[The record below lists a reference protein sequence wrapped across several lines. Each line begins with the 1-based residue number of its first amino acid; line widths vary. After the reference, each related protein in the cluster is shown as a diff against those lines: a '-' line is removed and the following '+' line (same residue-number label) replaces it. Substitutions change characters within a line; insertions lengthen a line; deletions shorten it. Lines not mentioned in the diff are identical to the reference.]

1 MDPATLAAAVTAF
14 LAPKLAE
21 FGVTFLEEAGK
32 KLWDNITE
40 KLKDRPAG
48 AGSADEFAKT
58 PDDSDSQDAFL
69 IQLRKLLKEDP
80 EFAKELEGILKE
92 SEEKGQASA
101 MADRGGIVT
110 GDIQVKSDGSGNIVF
125 GSRNQITQTQA
136 TTTAKSTGK
145 IKKKR

>member
-1 MDPATLAAAVTAF
+1 MMDPATLAAAVTAF

-32 KLWDNITE
+32 KLWDNIMD

-48 AGSADEFAKT
+48 AGSADEFVET
-58 PDDSDSQDAFL
+58 PNDSDNQEAFSV
-69 IQLRKLLKEDP
+69 QLRKLLKEDP

-92 SEEKGQASA
+92 SEGKGQASV

-110 GDIQVKSDGSGNIVF
+110 GDIQVESNGNIVI
-125 GSRNQITQTQA
+125 GSGNQITQTTK
-136 TTTAKSTGK
+136 TTTANSTRK